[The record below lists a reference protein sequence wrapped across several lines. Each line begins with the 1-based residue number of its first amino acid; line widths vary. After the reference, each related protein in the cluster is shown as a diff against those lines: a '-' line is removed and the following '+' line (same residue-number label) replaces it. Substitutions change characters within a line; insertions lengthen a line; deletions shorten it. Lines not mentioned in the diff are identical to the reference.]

1 MKIDH
6 AGNCSPQVYAPSNY
20 GEAQLTDDEFI
31 ASEGKKI
38 KVNCRETVQC

>member
-1 MKIDH
+1 MQAI
-6 AGNCSPQVYAPSNY
+6 AARRYIAPSNY

-38 KVNCRETVQC
+38 KVNCGETVQC